1 MINLT
6 LVPFLLL
13 FIVLSLLIVEYYL
26 LIRSVKNIKLR
37 IHVNGTRGKSS
48 VTEYIAA
55 SLRAAGHNSVAKI
68 TGVRPTIIFSDTNS
82 AIIKRRGPARVQEQ
96 VKLIRLASKIKTDSL
111 VLECMSIA
119 PELQRIESRLFQPH
133 IYVITNIREDHR
145 EQMGKTIEEEIQ
157 SICSAIPKNSI
168 VVTNEKKYLNDIT
181 SAATLRS
188 SKVVTSD
195 SLSTIYS
202 STLPSGVFESN
213 VAITLKICEML
224 GIDSIKSF
232 QAICENAS
240 LKSSSVVELSVA
252 CKKIKFLN
260 GFPVNDVPSAN
271 DFIGYWQKQLGEFKE
286 LIIILNTRSDRPLRS
301 IDFSKWLITLKN
313 LTYVILI
320 GSHVPKTKRSLI
332 QLGML
337 ENKIQTWSNKQIE
350 NIGRNLEKLTSTD
363 AVVVGIGNIAGD
375 GFKILDSIN
384 QAKRELNIK

>member
-1 MINLT
+1 M
-6 LVPFLLL
+6 LVPFALL

-55 SLRAAGHNSVAKI
+55 SLRAAGQNSVAKI
-68 TGVRPTIIFSDTNS
+68 TGVRPTIIFSHSNS

-96 VKLIRLASKIKTDSL
+96 VKLIRLASKIHADSL

-119 PELQRIESRLFQPH
+119 PELQRIESRVLQPH

-168 VVTNEKKYLNDIT
+168 VVTSEKKYITDIT
-181 SAATLRS
+181 SAALMRNSEVIATDPLP
-188 SKVVTSD
+188 TM
-195 SLSTIYS
+195 YS
-202 STLPSGVFESN
+202 SQLPSGVFESN
-213 VAITLKICEML
+213 VAITLKVCEIL
-224 GIDSIKSF
+224 GVVPSKSF

-240 LKSSSVVELSVA
+240 QKTSLIVELSIA
-252 CKKIKFLN
+252 DKKVKFLN
-260 GFPVNDVPSAN
+260 GFAVNDVPSAN
-271 DFIGYWQKQLGEFKE
+271 DFIEYWQKQLGEFKE

-313 LTYVILI
+313 LKYIILI
-320 GSHVPKTKRSLI
+320 GSHVPKTKRFMI
-332 QLGML
+332 QLGL
-337 ENKIQTWSNKQIE
+337 PHDKIKTWSNKQIE
-350 NIGRNLEKLTSTD
+350 NINNNLEKLTSTST
-363 AVVVGIGNIAGD
+363 VVVGIGNIAGE
-375 GFKILDSIN
+375 GFKILDSI
-384 QAKRELNIK
+384 KHSKSEMIIK